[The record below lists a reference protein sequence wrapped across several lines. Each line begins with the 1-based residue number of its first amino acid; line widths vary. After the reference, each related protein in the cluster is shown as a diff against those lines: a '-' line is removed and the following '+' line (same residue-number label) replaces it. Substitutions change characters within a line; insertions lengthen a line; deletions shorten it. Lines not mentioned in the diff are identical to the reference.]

1 MGEASV
7 RVPASVVIEQ
17 WMEGLD
23 WSMAAM
29 VTVSSTR
36 TEQNK
41 KKTKFRLTEWK
52 QLTE

>member
-29 VTVSSTR
+29 VTVSSVCSATDGIQKVTVFYSR
-36 TEQNK
+36 I
-41 KKTKFRLTEWK
+41 K
-52 QLTE
+52 QK